1 MHPLIT
7 FSRFNN
13 NDILLKP
20 STTYVCTLHQD
31 RLLIVITSSQL
42 IIMYMAYCTSTMQCM
57 LSTICQLVELDHC
70 LWEMVFHFQDIKE
83 LFHVFPKWLAFQ
95 EPKYGNKLN
104 ELTFL
109 LNSFTKNNHHFS
121 KVFQPLL
128 AHNCSFL
135 ACSLLVNMKYW
146 PTTNPRRAILHF
158 RLLVCFYQMSNL
170 SISSFSLP
178 LKTL

>member
-1 MHPLIT
+1 
-7 FSRFNN
+7 
-13 NDILLKP
+13 
-20 STTYVCTLHQD
+20 
-31 RLLIVITSSQL
+31 
-42 IIMYMAYCTSTMQCM
+42 MYMAFFTSTMRCM
-57 LSTICQLVELDHC
+57 LSTICQLVELDQC
-70 LWEMVFHFQDIKE
+70 LWEMVFQFQDIKKS
-83 LFHVFPKWLAFQ
+83 FHVFPKWLAKFQ

-135 ACSLLVNMKYW
+135 ACWLLVNMKYW

-158 RLLVCFYQMSNL
+158 RLLVCFYKLSNL

-178 LKTL
+178 SITLKTL